1 MGIWK
6 DSGQQPHSS
15 MKRSFI
21 LKMKTVFNFIG
32 VSVLL
37 AAMFA
42 CASGSVST
50 DSPRQPT
57 NIPLPQSYFDADA
70 TLDDIVQRIEST
82 IGGGSTNQ
90 NSSSTQITQG
100 GTQPRWV
107 NDPYAVYA
115 RDRYIAAVG
124 SAGNR
129 DEAQRKALSA
139 LVAIFGQSVRSDFS
153 AVTMYTEAI
162 NRGIVTVSENN
173 RVRDEVSTAVAM
185 DTLIGAEIGNVWD
198 NGRGTVYAAAYMEK
212 EKTISIYS
220 DLIILNN
227 RNIELLTAMSD
238 TEKNTLDGYAR
249 YKLAALIST
258 INSNYSNL
266 ILLVGGS
273 VALLNVRNANYF
285 NIEASN
291 IIKNITVAVNVNNDV
306 SNRIQDAFAS
316 VLTAEGLR
324 TRGNNPLY
332 TLEVRTDM
340 SEVTYP
346 NNSYI
351 YCRFTVSANLVENAT
366 GAVLFPF
373 NFTDREGHTTYAN
386 AQARA
391 VTLIERTI
399 AAKYPDALREYL
411 ASLLP
416 LN

>member
-6 DSGQQPHSS
+6 DSGQQPQSP
-15 MKRSFI
+15 MQRGFI
-21 LKMKTVFNFIG
+21 AI
-32 VSVLL
+32 LL
-37 AAMFA
+37 FMVTLFA
-42 CASGSVST
+42 CASQDDGVATNFSGQANFTQLNPYT
-50 DSPRQPT
+50 DAS
-57 NIPLPQSYFDADA
+57 LE
-70 TLDDIVQRIEST
+70 DIIQRIEST

-129 DEAQRKALSA
+129 DEAQKKALAA
-139 LVAIFGQSVRSDFS
+139 LVAIFGQSVRSDFT
-153 AVTMYTEAI
+153 AVTMYTEAVH
-162 NRGIVTVSENN
+162 RGIVSVSENN
-173 RVRDEVSTAVAM
+173 RVRDEVSTAASM
-185 DTLIGAEIGNVWD
+185 ENLIGAEIGNVWD
-198 NGRGTVYAAAYMEK
+198 NGRGTVYAVAYMEK
-212 EKTISIYS
+212 AKTISIYS

-227 RNIELLTAMSD
+227 RNIEFLTAMND

-249 YKLAALIST
+249 YKLAALVST
-258 INSNYSNL
+258 INSNYSTL
-266 ILLVGGS
+266 ISLAGGS
-273 VALLNVRNANYF
+273 TGALNIRSANYF
-285 NIEASN
+285 NLEAAN

-306 SNRIQDAFAS
+306 SNRIRDAFAS
-316 VLTAEGLR
+316 ALTAEGLR

-332 TLEVRTDM
+332 TLEVRLDM
-340 SEVTYP
+340 SEVTFP

-351 YCRFTVSANLVENAT
+351 YCGFTVSANLVEKTT

-386 AQARA
+386 AEARA
-391 VTLIERTI
+391 VSMMERTI
-399 AAKYPDALREYL
+399 AEKYPVALREYL